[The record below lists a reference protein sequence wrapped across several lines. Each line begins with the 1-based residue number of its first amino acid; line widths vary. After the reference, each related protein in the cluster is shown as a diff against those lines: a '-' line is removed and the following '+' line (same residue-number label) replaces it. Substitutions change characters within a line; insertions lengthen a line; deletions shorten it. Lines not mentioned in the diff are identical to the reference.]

1 MLTKVFV
8 LASVQRSIPTQVESV
23 RTHRKEDNEHSH
35 AYLINPVCLVLDI
48 DVSIDN
54 SDLITLLLIGTQTV
68 LEK

>member
-1 MLTKVFV
+1 
-8 LASVQRSIPTQVESV
+8 V

-35 AYLINPVCLVLDI
+35 AYSINPVCLVLDI